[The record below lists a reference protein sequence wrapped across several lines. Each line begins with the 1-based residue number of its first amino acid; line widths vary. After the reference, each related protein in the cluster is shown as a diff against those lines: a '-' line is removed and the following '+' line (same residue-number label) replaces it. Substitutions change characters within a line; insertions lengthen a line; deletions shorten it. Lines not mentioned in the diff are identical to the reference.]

1 MQQRSPAQIYALVFG
16 AVLVV
21 AGIVGFFYS
30 SSFGSPGEVDAVF
43 GILDVNGWHNIV
55 HIATGAL
62 GLLAAGAGY
71 HYARQ
76 YAYGLGVVYIA
87 IAIWGFIIGSGDSIL
102 GFFPVNTEDN
112 FLHLLIGIAGVG
124 AGLATPAT
132 EAPTTATA
140 STPAV

>member
-1 MQQRSPAQIYALVFG
+1 MQERSPAQIYALLFG
-16 AVLVV
+16 TVLVV

-30 SSFGSPGEVDAVF
+30 SDFGSPGHVDDVF
-43 GILDVNGWHNIV
+43 GILGVNGWHNIV

-62 GLLAAGAGY
+62 GLLAAAGGY

-87 IAIWGFIIGSGDSIL
+87 IAIWGFIIGSGDSLL
-102 GFFPVNTEDN
+102 GFIPVNTEDN
-112 FLHLLIGIAGVG
+112 FLHLLIGVAGVG

-132 EAPTTATA
+132 QAPTTTA
-140 STPAV
+140 SSAAV

>member
-1 MQQRSPAQIYALVFG
+1 MFG

-43 GILDVNGWHNIV
+43 GILDVNAWHNIV

-62 GLLAAGAGY
+62 GLLAAAGGY